1 MNILITGA
9 TGGIGEAIAKAFAEK
24 GYNLALQYNK
34 SEDKASEMK
43 NELMIETTINTPSTA
58 KPQRSRSTSTSA
70 ISESSHPKKSPNPTK
85 RNRTDSRNCPSYI
98 PSTAYTQLI
107 SLLETA

>member
-34 SEDKASEMK
+34 SEDKASEIK
-43 NELMIETTINTPSTA
+43 NELEKTYGIKALTIKA
-58 KPQRSRSTSTSA
+58 DL
-70 ISESSHPKKSPNPTK
+70 TK
-85 RNRTDSRNCPSYI
+85 N
-98 PSTAYTQLI
+98 
-107 SLLETA
+107 